1 MVLQPAEWSVRE
13 RAHAERVRPWVEPRL
28 QRRREGRRHPVDDFL
43 FEYYRL
49 SPGRLRDWHPGWNVQ
64 VVDHPRLT
72 GAPGYRLGAAGWTAS
87 PDVGE
92 RQFDRIERALRIMRA
107 TARRPASF
115 GCFGMH
121 EWAMV
126 YRAEQIRHSA
136 VPLRVSAQRVADTV
150 ESVGLRCTHFDAY
163 RFFTA
168 AAQPLQESLSRDRQV
183 HTEQAGCIHAGMD
196 LYRYAYEAL
205 PLISSETVADC
216 LAFAREA
223 REVDMRASPYDLS
236 DWGLAPI
243 EVDTPAGRGQYAR
256 VQQELHRESA
266 RLRERLTAELGAVHR
281 WLTVARDASRLAD

>member
-1 MVLQPAEWSVRE
+1 MVLQPAEWSARE
-13 RAHAERVRPWVEPRL
+13 QAHTERVRPWVEPRL
-28 QRRREGRRHPVDDFL
+28 RRRREGRRHPVDDFL

-49 SPGRLRDWHPGWNVQ
+49 SPGRLLDWHPGWGVE
-64 VVDHPRLT
+64 VVDHPRLA
-72 GAPGYRLGAAGWTAS
+72 GARGYRPGAAGWTAS

-92 RQFDRIERALRIMRA
+92 RQFGSIERALRIMRA
-107 TARRPASF
+107 TAARPASF

-168 AAQPLQESLSRDRQV
+168 MAQPLQEPLTRDLQQ

-243 EVDTPAGRGQYAR
+243 EVDTPAGRRQYAQ
-256 VQQELHRESA
+256 VQQELHGESVRIRA
-266 RLRERLTAELGAVHR
+266 RLSAELAAVHD
-281 WLTVARDASRLAD
+281 WVTAARDASPAPD